1 MENIIVGR
9 DEKDLKKYK
18 DTGTAFL
25 GMHIVGQGEEAH
37 LTNPIVMDVSR
48 PHVILICGKRGTG
61 KSYTGGIVA
70 EEISKLPDDVKNNLT
85 VVMIDTMGIYWSMKL
100 PNEKDAE
107 LLKEWKIKPAGVPI
121 KLFVPKGYVK
131 DYQDA
136 NIEVD
141 FPFSVSISELASE
154 DWIVTF
160 GFSPIDEYGILIERS
175 IKTVKE
181 KYGEEYSIQ
190 DIVSVIEKDKRSEE
204 KIKDALINRFLAA
217 DNWGIFDKEGTRI
230 DDILQPG
237 TISVVDV
244 SHYMRVSGAW
254 SIRGMVVGLISRKIF
269 TERLKARKIEEYGMM
284 TGDVKKTVPM
294 VWLIMDEAH
303 QFIPNK
309 GITAASEALL
319 TLAKEGREPGISMAL
334 ITQRPNKLHEDI
346 LSQADL
352 IISHRLTSK
361 ADFDALRSIMQTYM
375 MEDLEEYI
383 NSLPRQKGTAIVL
396 DDNSERVFTMNV
408 RPRLSWHAGGSPTA
422 IKEKTIF
429 E

>member
-1 MENIIVGR
+1 VGR